1 MNSGANM
8 KNVNN
13 FPTGFDKKPWQVA
26 DTPTGGPYLQ
36 MYRGTGTFCEM
47 RKVLLINLP
56 LYLIVCNYSRINF

>member
-1 MNSGANM
+1 MHSGANM

-13 FPTGFDKKPWQVA
+13 INNDGTPTGFDKKPWKVA
-26 DTPTGGPYLQ
+26 DTLTGGPYLQ

-56 LYLIVCNYSRINF
+56 LSNSL